1 LISPMAAPLDVII
14 GSCSSVPIQRFPLRW
29 DVEAVERV
37 RGTWN
42 A

>member
-1 LISPMAAPLDVII
+1 LSSPVAAPPEVII
-14 GSCSSVPIQRFPLRW
+14 GSCSSIPKGRFPLRRG
-29 DVEAVERV
+29 VEAVERV